1 MTEQL
6 FMLFMLATAISTSV
20 ASFALLSFTP
30 IKTFKPHRQISMWYF
45 FAYFPAT
52 AVPFVVASLSQFI
65 KLDVNLSFY
74 LSHTFLILA
83 FWFIL
88 CGVSWRRY
96 ESVHLWRRKFFWCHL
111 FIWLTGGFYLHS
123 EKIFSLEVLIGMGFG
138 WVLVVHLAT
147 MISLHR
153 IKSLN
158 PGEKILSGSIVL
170 TVILSVSDYIVLLST
185 HDLKLHIANLVILS
199 HITNVLLLGAVYSMF
214 LFDKVKKHKSEAE
227 RDFLTNIYNRRA
239 FFKVMSER
247 MEDAKLA
254 SNMGVMVMC
263 DIDRFKSVNDTH
275 GHEVGDVVIKHM
287 ADVIASNLRS
297 GDVYAR
303 MGGEEFAFYLKD
315 ADIDTAIPV
324 VERIRSGIEKSTV
337 HYGQLEL
344 HYTASFGVSELT
356 RISTIDLVLQQ
367 ADKALYQSKSQGRN
381 CISQF
386 EK

>member
-1 MTEQL
+1 
-6 FMLFMLATAISTSV
+6 MLFILATAISTSI

-30 IKTFKPHRQISMWYF
+30 IKTFKPHRQISLWYF
-45 FAYFPAT
+45 FAYFPAIS
-52 AVPFVVASLSQFI
+52 VPFVVASLNQFF
-65 KLDVNLSFY
+65 KFDVGLSFY
-74 LSHTFLILA
+74 LSHTFGMLA
-83 FWFIL
+83 FWFVL

-96 ESVHLWRRKFFWCHL
+96 ESAHLWRRKLFWSHL
-111 FIWLTGGFYLHS
+111 AVWLTGGFYLHW
-123 EKIFSLEVLIGMGFG
+123 EKVFSLEVLIGIGFA

-153 IKSLN
+153 KESLN

-170 TVILSVSDYIVLLST
+170 TVVLSVSDYVILLTT
-185 HDLKLHIANLVILS
+185 HDIKLHIANLVILS

-239 FFKVMSER
+239 FFKVMSGR
-247 MEDAKLA
+247 MEDARLA
-254 SNMGVMVMC
+254 SKMGVMVMC
-263 DIDRFKSVNDTH
+263 DIDNFKSVNDTH

-287 ADVIASNLRS
+287 ADIIASNLRA

-315 ADIDTAIPV
+315 TDLESAVSV
-324 VERIRSGIEKSTV
+324 VERIRSQIENSSV

-356 RISTIDLVLQQ
+356 RISTLDLILQQ
-367 ADKALYQSKSQGRN
+367 ADKALYESKSQGRN
-381 CISQF
+381 CVSQF
-386 EK
+386 KKSEK